1 MDYRI
6 EKKDA
11 FRIIAKKRLF
21 SCDREISK
29 KEIPEFWQKC
39 RKDGTIPALCKY
51 IKKGNV
57 FGDSVIG
64 ACFECDA
71 TDRDFPYAIG
81 AAYDG
86 GIVDNGMTVLEVPAH
101 TWAIFRCTGAMPKA
115 FQDLWHQVY
124 ADFFPANEY
133 QPCGGIDFEVYPD
146 GDICS
151 KDYRCELWIA
161 VEKK

>member
-29 KEIPEFWQKC
+29 KVIPEFWQKG

-71 TDRDFPYAIG
+71 TDRDFPYTIG

-86 GIVDNGMTVLEVPAH
+86 GVVDNGMTVLAVPAH
-101 TWAIFRCTGAMPKA
+101 T
-115 FQDLWHQVY
+115 
-124 ADFFPANEY
+124 
-133 QPCGGIDFEVYPD
+133 
-146 GDICS
+146 
-151 KDYRCELWIA
+151 
-161 VEKK
+161 